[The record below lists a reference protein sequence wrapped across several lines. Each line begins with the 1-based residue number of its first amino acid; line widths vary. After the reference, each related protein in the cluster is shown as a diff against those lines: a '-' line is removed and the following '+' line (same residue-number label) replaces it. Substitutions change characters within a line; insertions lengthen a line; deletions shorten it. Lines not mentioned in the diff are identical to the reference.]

1 MTPKDY
7 MRQARQMKSGQ
18 YRNFVDDYRGFIQQ
32 PAYPFINQPGFYNQ
46 TGGAPAPVQD
56 VKPSMP
62 YSIIVSSASG
72 AAVQNFDIFGAS
84 EYLNNP
90 NVTFDANGSLVNG
103 SITIS
108 ANTPNVTYRDLLYQS
123 IAANFSVGEVYIQC
137 SSPLIQIS
145 QPYTIFTKDGSGLR
159 VQIPIKPKKDPYQQQ
174 NDVIIDNTVFRMDQM
189 TKIQFSQILA
199 NAVLYLDL
207 YPADNVNQGRLLNGQ
222 APTRYYGNPGNI
234 RSSIAVVPGSGGG
247 GGQQNFNGPMMIKSR
262 M

>member
-1 MTPKDY
+1 
-7 MRQARQMKSGQ
+7 MRAEQYLQQARQMNSRR

-32 PAYPFINQPGFYNQ
+32 PAYPFIQQPAFQNQ
-46 TGGAPAPVQD
+46 TGVAAQAQTQD

-90 NVTFDANGSLVNG
+90 NVTFNSNGDLVNG
-103 SITIS
+103 SVTIS
-108 ANTPNVTYRDLLYQS
+108 ANTPNITYRDLLYQS
-123 IAANFSVGEVYIQC
+123 ITANFSVGEVYLQC
-137 SSPLIQIS
+137 SSPTNQIT
-145 QPYTIFTKDGSGLR
+145 QPYTIFTKDGNGLR

-174 NDVIIDNTVFRMDQM
+174 TDVLIDNTVFRMDSM
-189 TKIQFSQILA
+189 TKITFSQILA
-199 NAVLYLDL
+199 GAVLYLDL
-207 YPADNVNQGRLLNGQ
+207 YPSDNVNAGRLINGQ
-222 APTRYYGNPGNI
+222 NPTKFYGNPGNI

-247 GGQQNFNGPMMIKSR
+247 NFSGPTMIRSR

>member
-1 MTPKDY
+1 MRAQDY
-7 MRQARQMKSGQ
+7 MRQARAMKSRE
-18 YRNFVDDYRGFIQQ
+18 YRNFVDDYHGFIQQ
-32 PAYPFINQPGFYNQ
+32 PAYPFINQPAFYNQ
-46 TGGAPAPVQD
+46 TGGQTAAAAVTE

-90 NVTFDANGSLVNG
+90 NVTFDSNGSLING

-123 IAANFSVGEVYIQC
+123 LSANFSVGEVYLQC
-137 SSPLIQIS
+137 SSPATQIT
-145 QPYTIFTKDGSGLR
+145 QPYTIFTKDGNGLR

-174 NDVIIDNTVFRMDQM
+174 TDVLIDNTVFRMDVL

-199 NAVLYLDL
+199 NAVLYIDL
-207 YPADNVNQGRLLNGQ
+207 YPSDNVNQGRLLNGQ
-222 APTRYYGNPGNI
+222 APTRSFGNPGNI
-234 RSSIAVVPGSGGG
+234 RSSIAVVPGSGG
-247 GGQQNFNGPMMIKSR
+247 QNFSGPTMIKSR
-262 M
+262 L